1 MISDGLMSL
10 QQFEK
15 FYWPGFKQV
24 VLAMVDAGL
33 TPVIHFQG
41 SFDTRLE
48 YFTEFPRGKTIGL
61 LDRTDIFRAKEILG
75 DTMCLCGNMPLT
87 LLRAGTADEIEDYAR
102 RLIHVVGKDGG
113 FIMSS
118 NTVLDDA
125 DPDRVKLWIDFT
137 RKYGVY

>member
-1 MISDGLMSL
+1 M
-10 QQFEK
+10 
-15 FYWPGFKQV
+15 
-24 VLAMVDAGL
+24 ARVD
-33 TPVIHFQG
+33 
-41 SFDTRLE
+41 
-48 YFTEFPRGKTIGL
+48 KTIGL

-102 RLIHVVGKDGG
+102 RLIDVVGKDGG

-137 RKYGVY
+137 RKYGIY